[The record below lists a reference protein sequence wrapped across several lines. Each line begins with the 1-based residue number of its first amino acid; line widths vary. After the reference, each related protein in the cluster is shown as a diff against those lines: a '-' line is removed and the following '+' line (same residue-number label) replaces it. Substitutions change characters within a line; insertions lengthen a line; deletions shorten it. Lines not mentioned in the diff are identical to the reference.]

1 MLYWRAKIGLI
12 CPGPACTAE
21 NDFNHYA
28 PEGVGISSM
37 HISWGQTGGDPTP
50 EKLKGMAANLETG
63 CRQYEDTRLK
73 QDVIIFGCT
82 SGSLIGGPT
91 YDKECIELIERTT
104 GSKGMTTTTA
114 ILEGLKKLGASNV
127 ALLAPYP
134 AATNEAERDFME
146 KNGVHITELMDLNP
160 QRQYIPSIEP
170 IRVYQQAKKICKDGA
185 EALFVS
191 CTGLN
196 CLSVISAME
205 EDFGIPVITS
215 NQASL
220 WACLRL
226 ARVGTKIPELGKLFT
241 L

>member
-37 HISWGQTGGDPTP
+37 HIGWGQIGGDPTP

-63 CRQYEDTRLK
+63 CRQYEDPRLK

-160 QRQYIPSIEP
+160 ERKYIPSIEP
-170 IRVYQQAKKICKDGA
+170 VRVYQQAKKICKDGA